1 MPRVI
6 LSAARRTRTPYSV
19 KTLSGNRT
27 VGPEPAN
34 ADDVYRS
41 LREGRIAE
49 DDAPQTIA
57 DGLKVSMRPRTWHFV
72 SNYAADVLLVT
83 EEQIARAMYLAWQRM
98 KIVIEVDLVKLPWMQ
113 GLGLSEAEGE

>member
-19 KTLSGNRT
+19 RTLSGSRT
-27 VGPEPAN
+27 AGPEPAN
-34 ADDVYRS
+34 ADDVHRS
-41 LREGRIAE
+41 LREGRIVE

-57 DGLKVSMRPRTWHFV
+57 DGLKISMRPRTWHFV
-72 SNYAADVLLVT
+72 SNYVADVLLVT

-98 KIVIEVDLVKLPWMQ
+98 KIVIEVDLVKLPSMQ
-113 GLGLSEAEGE
+113 AWV